1 VKIDQAQW
9 KFCNFSGN
17 NKQMLLWIRAIFF
30 TILVPGTVA
39 GYVPY
44 LFMRNAAPDIKAGPF
59 HWVGILIMSAGIFI
73 YLWTI
78 MSFLLRGK
86 GTPAIWFTKAISFI
100 IGEEP
105 MKMVSSGL
113 YRYSRNPMY
122 LGVITT
128 VVGEGI
134 FFQYSSLL
142 WYAFSL
148 FIIFTLV
155 VIFIEEPHLAKKFGE
170 EYKDY
175 KKRTR
180 RWL

>member
-1 VKIDQAQW
+1 
-9 KFCNFSGN
+9 
-17 NKQMLLWIRAIFF
+17 MLLWIRTIVF
-30 TILVPGTVA
+30 TILVPGTIA

-44 LFMRNAAPDIKAGPF
+44 LFMRNRVPDLGTGSLHCLGLLVMA
-59 HWVGILIMSAGIFI
+59 VGIFI

-78 MSFLLRGK
+78 LFFLLHGK
-86 GTPAIWFTKAISFI
+86 GTPAIWFTKGISFI

-105 MKMVSSGL
+105 MNMVSSGL

-128 VVGEGI
+128 VAGEGI
-134 FFQYSSLL
+134 FFRYSSIL
-142 WYAFSL
+142 WYALSL
-148 FIIFTLV
+148 FFIFTFV
-155 VIFIEEPHLAKKFGE
+155 VIFIEEPHLEEKFGD
-170 EYKDY
+170 EYKNY

>member
-1 VKIDQAQW
+1 
-9 KFCNFSGN
+9 
-17 NKQMLLWIRAIFF
+17 MLLLWIRGIFF

-44 LFMRNAAPDIKAGPF
+44 LFIRNRIPDMNIGLF
-59 HWVGILIMSAGIFI
+59 HWVGLLIMCLGIFI

-78 MSFLLRGK
+78 MSFLLRGM

-128 VVGEGI
+128 VAGEGI
-134 FFQYSSLL
+134 FFQYSNLL

-148 FIIFTLV
+148 FIVFTLV
-155 VIFIEEPHLAKKFGE
+155 VIFIEEPHLEEKFGE
-170 EYKDY
+170 EYKSY
-175 KKRTR
+175 KKKTR

>member
-1 VKIDQAQW
+1 
-9 KFCNFSGN
+9 
-17 NKQMLLWIRAIFF
+17 MLLWIRAIFF

-44 LFMRNAAPDIKAGPF
+44 LLMRNRLPD
-59 HWVGILIMSAGIFI
+59 MNMGIFHRAGLIVMGFGMLI
-73 YLWTI
+73 YLLTLI
-78 MSFLLRGK
+78 SFLLRGK
-86 GTPAIWFTKAISFI
+86 GTPAIWFTKVIGFI

-105 MKMVSSGL
+105 VKMVSSGL
-113 YRYSRNPMY
+113 YKYSRNPMY

-128 VVGEGI
+128 VAGQEI
-134 FFQYSSLL
+134 FFQYSILL
-142 WYAFSL
+142 WYALSL

-155 VIFIEEPHLAKKFGE
+155 VIFIEEPHLEEKFGE
-170 EYKDY
+170 EYKNY

>member
-1 VKIDQAQW
+1 
-9 KFCNFSGN
+9 
-17 NKQMLLWIRAIFF
+17 MLLWIRGILF

-44 LFMRNAAPDIKAGPF
+44 LFMRNRLPDMHIGQF
-59 HWVGILIMSAGIFI
+59 YWVGLLIMCIGIFI
-73 YLWTI
+73 YLLTLI
-78 MSFLLRGK
+78 SFLLRGK
-86 GTPAIWFTKAISFI
+86 GTPAIWFTKVIGFI

-105 MKMVSSGL
+105 GKMVSSGL
-113 YRYSRNPMY
+113 YKYSRNPMY
-122 LGVITT
+122 VGVITT
-128 VVGEGI
+128 VAGEGI

-155 VIFIEEPHLAKKFGE
+155 VMFIEEPHLEEKFGE
-170 EYKDY
+170 EYKNY

>member
-1 VKIDQAQW
+1 
-9 KFCNFSGN
+9 
-17 NKQMLLWIRAIFF
+17 MLLWTRAIFF

-44 LFMRNAAPDIKAGPF
+44 LLMQNRLPGLNIGNFHRAGLI
-59 HWVGILIMSAGIFI
+59 VMGCGILI
-73 YLWTI
+73 YLLTLI
-78 MSFLLRGK
+78 SFLLHGK

-105 MKMVSSGL
+105 VKMVSSGL
-113 YRYSRNPMY
+113 YKYSRNPMY
-122 LGVITT
+122 LGVITM
-128 VVGEGI
+128 VAGQGI
-134 FFQYSSLL
+134 FFQFSILL
-142 WYAFSL
+142 WYALSL

-155 VIFIEEPHLAKKFGE
+155 VLFIEEPHLEEKFGE
-170 EYKDY
+170 EYKNY

>member
-1 VKIDQAQW
+1 
-9 KFCNFSGN
+9 
-17 NKQMLLWIRAIFF
+17 MLLWIRGIFF

-44 LFMRNAAPDIKAGPF
+44 LFMRNRLPDMNTGLF
-59 HWVGILIMSAGIFI
+59 HWAGLLIMIMGILIYG
-73 YLWTI
+73 WTAI
-78 MSFLLRGK
+78 SFLLRGK

-105 MKMVSSGL
+105 LKMVSSGL
-113 YRYSRNPMY
+113 YKYSRNPMY

-128 VVGEGI
+128 VAGQGI
-134 FFQYSSLL
+134 FFQYSILL

-155 VIFIEEPHLAKKFGE
+155 VIFIEEPHLEEKFGE
-170 EYKDY
+170 EYKKY
-175 KKRTR
+175 KNRTS